1 MCPARGEWT
10 EEVFRVSL
18 ARVGNGQ
25 FREPGG
31 AGATNEGKQKAF
43 VPPPAGRAG
52 RVPRE
57 DFEGSSHFPPQVLR
71 QGAGRASRR
80 GTRRPP
86 LGASGAL
93 PPRFARLR
101 GQGLPRFCRLHHVG
115 PLRPGTMNILRNTL
129 NSGVFHM
136 NLPSQPLRVQRYLAS
151 HPAKGYLVNHHS
163 IRIPSPSGGGV
174 GEADGGGHPS
184 PAYRGG
190 AALRAAEG
198 SPTRA
203 WEIQTLP
210 TKQSPRA

>member
-1 MCPARGEWT
+1 MYSRNRLSAARGGGRTGFSRDARGGRIMCPARGEWT

-18 ARVGNGQ
+18 ARVGNGSFCKRGARWLYNENTKNLTRAEPGYGQ

-57 DFEGSSHFPPQVLR
+57 DFEGSSHSPP
-71 QGAGRASRR
+71 AGFASRGRVVSPRR

-101 GQGLPRFCRLHHVG
+101 GRGLPRFCRLHHVG
-115 PLRPGTMNILRNTL
+115 PLRHGTMNILRNTL

-136 NLPSQPLRVQRYLAS
+136 NLPSQPLRIQRYLVS
-151 HPAKGYLVNHHS
+151 HPA
-163 IRIPSPSGGGV
+163 
-174 GEADGGGHPS
+174 
-184 PAYRGG
+184 
-190 AALRAAEG
+190 
-198 SPTRA
+198 
-203 WEIQTLP
+203 
-210 TKQSPRA
+210 